1 MLLRWHGGKGAFNGK
16 LAKWIL
22 SFLPSDYVTYA
33 EPFFGGGNVLL
44 YKEPKGAEVVNDL
57 NLGLSYMWRAL
68 TDPIARDTVKA
79 NLSFGAVSQELF
91 EEALETI
98 GRDIE
103 LVRIFEESKRPDD
116 SYLVTAAKDQEI
128 SYYLARVATKFFIIA
143 RQSRQGLCRDYATPS
158 HSRTRSGIEET
169 VSAWFNSVGLVD
181 DVISRLQSVKVYNLE
196 ALKFIS
202 MHDAPG
208 TVFYIDPPYLK
219 STRTAK
225 DAYEHEMTYNQHKDL
240 LTKLA
245 TIKGKFLLSGY
256 RSELYDKWAEFYKW
270 RRVDFAI
277 VNNSSADYV
286 KETKVECL
294 WLNY

>member
-22 SFLPSDYVTYA
+22 SHLPSDYVTYA
-33 EPFFGGGNVLL
+33 EPYFGGGNVLL

-57 NLGLSYMWRAL
+57 SLGLSYMWRAL
-68 TDPIARDTVKA
+68 TDTRARENVRL
-79 NLSFGAVSQELF
+79 NLQFGAVSQESF
-91 EEALETI
+91 DNALETI
-98 GRDIE
+98 AQDLEI
-103 LVRIFEESKRPDD
+103 LKQLEESRSSNPDYLTALSID
-116 SYLVTAAKDQEI
+116 SEI
-128 SYYLARVATKFFIIA
+128 TYYLARVATKFFIIA

-169 VSAWFNSVGLVD
+169 VSAWFNSVGLIDTV
-181 DVISRLQSVKVYNLE
+181 VSRLQSVKVYNLD
-196 ALKFIS
+196 ALRFIS

-208 TVFYIDPPYLK
+208 TVFYLDPPYLK
-219 STRTAK
+219 STRTAR
-225 DAYEHEMTYNQHKDL
+225 DAYEHEMTYDQHKEL

-245 TIKGKFLLSGY
+245 SIKGKFLLSGY
-256 RSELYDKWAEFYKW
+256 RSELYDRWATFYKW

-277 VNNSSADYV
+277 ANNSSADDV